1 MKLSLMRP
9 HDVVVLLKIIA
20 LGHNE
25 WRSID
30 LANQLFISP
39 SEISESLFR
48 NKLAGLIGDSKK
60 NVHKKSL
67 YEFLVYG
74 IKYFSPQ
81 RPGEI
86 TRGMPTAHSAPPLS
100 ELIRSSGTVYVWPD
114 ENGTVRGEAIEP
126 LYPTIPKAAKIDRA
140 FYELIALVDAIRV
153 GKSRESQIAV
163 SELRK
168 RILKDEKQ

>member
-1 MKLSLMRP
+1 MRP